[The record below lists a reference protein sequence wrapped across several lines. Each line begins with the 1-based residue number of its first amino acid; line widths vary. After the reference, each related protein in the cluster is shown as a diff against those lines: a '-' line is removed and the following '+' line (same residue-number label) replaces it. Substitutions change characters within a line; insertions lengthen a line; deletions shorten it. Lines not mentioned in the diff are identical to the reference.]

1 MTNIRVTYFWMS
13 PFSLLPPVPFAFSY
27 VPRPSPPV
35 CSRWIHRV
43 RVSCTQIEPLTRS
56 VSDLTVSVNIKRSES
71 ERARKRESTRA
82 PYLATCRTW
91 GCAPVLLGRAR
102 EQEFQTIRI
111 AGRCAIEV
119 DRPINYTQNRM
130 EQGWPRP
137 PFLGSLSPSIRV
149 QRVFHRHPVIHHP
162 LERPRSPFAAR
173 P

>member
-102 EQEFQTIRI
+102 EQELQTIKNRRPVCDRSRSTDKLYTESNG
-111 AGRCAIEV
+111 AGV
-119 DRPINYTQNRM
+119 TSS
-130 EQGWPRP
+130 
-137 PFLGSLSPSIRV
+137 SLSWLSFAVDSRTTRV
-149 QRVFHRHPVIHHP
+149 SSSPRH
-162 LERPRSPFAAR
+162 SPPPEAIS
-173 P
+173 